1 MAKRRYSNSKK
12 RKGRRTR
19 GKKSRCTRHTKRHT
33 RRRVHRGGY
42 TPGPLTIPVP
52 LRSTQLLSGINLQRG
67 GGYSCQ
73 GGGFELSTGGY
84 ASNNGPE
91 WKFLNTTCGR
101 N

>member
-12 RKGRRTR
+12 GKGRRTR

-42 TPGPLTIPVP
+42 
-52 LRSTQLLSGINLQRG
+52 
-67 GGYSCQ
+67 SCP

-91 WKFLNTTCGR
+91 WKFLTPTCGT